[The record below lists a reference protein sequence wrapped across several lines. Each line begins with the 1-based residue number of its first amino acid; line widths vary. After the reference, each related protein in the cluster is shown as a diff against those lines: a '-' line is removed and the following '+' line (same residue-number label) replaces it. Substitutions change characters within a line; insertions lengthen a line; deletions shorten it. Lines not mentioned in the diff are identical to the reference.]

1 MFFFSTIH
9 VVGSVEGV
17 VSYSMPQGALR
28 GSEMDLRDRI
38 YDGREENGQLSG
50 GLGQLVDGLKGY
62 DSFRMEL
69 EASPKGKP
77 FNYWFVWGA

>member
-1 MFFFSTIH
+1 MFFFSTSH

-77 FNYWFVWGA
+77 FNYLFGWGA